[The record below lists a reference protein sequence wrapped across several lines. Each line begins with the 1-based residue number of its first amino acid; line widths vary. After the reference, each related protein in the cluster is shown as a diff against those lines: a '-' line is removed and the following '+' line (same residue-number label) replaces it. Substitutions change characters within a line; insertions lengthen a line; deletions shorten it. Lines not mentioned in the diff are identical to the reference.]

1 MDMTTTSARLGAPL
15 SLAAGLYQLTPPK
28 QACLAVCRSPFDFV
42 INHWRDGAVGAL
54 RMGLSHGL
62 YCLGCCWILMAL
74 LFVGGVMNLLWV
86 AVLAAVVLIEKL
98 FPLGFW
104 MARISGVLL
113 ATYGIGLLT
122 VN

>member
-1 MDMTTTSARLGAPL
+1 
-15 SLAAGLYQLTPPK
+15 
-28 QACLAVCRSPFDFV
+28 
-42 INHWRDGAVGAL
+42 
-54 RMGLSHGL
+54 MGLSHGL

-98 FPLGFW
+98 FPLGLW

-113 ATYGIGLLT
+113 TAYGIRLLT

>member
-1 MDMTTTSARLGAPL
+1 
-15 SLAAGLYQLTPPK
+15 
-28 QACLAVCRSPFDFV
+28 
-42 INHWRDGAVGAL
+42 
-54 RMGLSHGL
+54 MGLAHGL

-98 FPLGFW
+98 FPLGLW
-104 MARISGVLL
+104 MGRIGGLLL
-113 ATYGIGLLT
+113 AAYGIRLLA